1 MEPKVYSVTEL
12 TQAISSVF
20 QEIFPYAVM
29 VRGEIIDTRP
39 SSAGHVYFSLIDGSS
54 KLACVMFKS
63 QALRFGS
70 LLKKGDTIVALGT
83 LNVYAPGGTYSLV
96 VKSVESDGEGI
107 RRKELLL
114 LKKKLEEEGLFAPE
128 KKRPLPFLPRTVGIV
143 TAKTGAAVRDIVR
156 IIRRRNA
163 GISILLSPCAV
174 QGEHAPKEIAE
185 SLARLNMHGGCDVI
199 IIGRGGGAS
208 EDLSAFNNELV
219 VRAVASS
226 AIPIVSAVGHQI
238 DITLTDLAADARA
251 ETPSAAAELLIK
263 ETELLA
269 NTLIEYTRRCVNA
282 MQDTIVNYE
291 DIIADNMRHLLRES
305 PEYIYNTM
313 QIRTD
318 ELGSRLQRA
327 IDNQMT
333 SDETRIVSGSRA
345 LSASAR
351 QAMNALQSMYEERL
365 RSFVAAVPSASL
377 DMGFDMLHR
386 LSLKLTHLSKGKLA
400 ACEDAWKHNAALLT
414 ERNPLQVLSRGYAKL
429 SNSHGS
435 VTTVDDTKVGETL
448 TAELT
453 DGTLTVEVVEKN
465 KND

>member
-1 MEPKVYSVTEL
+1 MEHKVYSVSEVT
-12 TQAISSVF
+12 ASISAVF
-20 QEIFPYAVM
+20 QEAFPFTIM

-39 SSAGHVYFSLIDGSS
+39 SSAGHVYFSLVEGSA

-63 QALRFGS
+63 QTIRFGQ

-96 VKSVESDGEGI
+96 VKSVEPDGEGA

-128 KKRPLPFLPRTVGIV
+128 KKRPLPFLPQTVGIV

-174 QGEHAPKEIAE
+174 QGEHAPREIAE
-185 SLARLNMHGGCDVI
+185 ALARLNMHGGCDVI

-208 EDLSAFNNELV
+208 EDLSAFNDELV

-226 AIPIVSAVGHQI
+226 AIPTVSAVGHQI

-263 ETELLA
+263 ETAFLA
-269 NTLIEYTRRCVNA
+269 QTLHDYTRRCINA
-282 MQDTIVNYE
+282 VHESVAKHSDTLAAYTRQI
-291 DIIADNMRHLLRES
+291 LRES
-305 PEYIYNTM
+305 PEYTYNDM
-313 QIRTD
+313 QLRTN
-318 ELGSRLQRA
+318 ELCARLQRA
-327 IDNQMT
+327 ATHVVDGAAHSVV
-333 SDETRIVSGSRA
+333 SDTHAFVGATRQIM
-345 LSASAR
+345 ASHR
-351 QAMNALQSMYEERL
+351 STYEAAV
-365 RSFVAAVPSASL
+365 RSFVAVLPSAAIDTGL
-377 DMGFDMLHR
+377 DMVHR
-386 LSLKLTHLSKGKLA
+386 LSLRLTHASKEKLV
-400 ACEDAWKHNAALLT
+400 ACEDAWKQNAALLT
-414 ERNPLQVLSRGYAKL
+414 ERNPLQVLRRGYAKL
-429 SNSHGS
+429 YGS
-435 VTTVDDTKVGETL
+435 RGTITSVDDTEIGEAL

-453 DGTLTVEVVEKN
+453 DGTLTVEVIEKR